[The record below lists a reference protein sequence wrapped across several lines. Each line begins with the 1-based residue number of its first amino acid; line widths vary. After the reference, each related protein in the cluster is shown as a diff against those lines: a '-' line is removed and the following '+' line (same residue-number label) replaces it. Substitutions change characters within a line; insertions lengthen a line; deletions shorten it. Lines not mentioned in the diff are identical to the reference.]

1 MKFIKIASSLLLLL
15 FFTNCITIKKVP
27 EVYGHSI
34 VEGKKIKKSLGKSNY
49 FIFYNHLHD
58 EDFTGFVE
66 YKFSAEENSFLQNLP
81 INIKGTEFLMTF
93 HIVESTEQ
101 TANFLAPFVNRAINN
116 SLKTDF
122 DENVKT
128 TETSHFFIAVYVES
142 DSEADS
148 LKEESIHKAI
158 VENYLIDFMNE
169 YQRIGSSKELN
180 FIIGNN

>member
-1 MKFIKIASSLLLLL
+1 MKYIKIVASFSLFL

-49 FIFYNHLHD
+49 FIFYNHLYD
-58 EDFTGFVE
+58 DDFTAFTE
-66 YKFSAEENSFLQNLP
+66 YKFSAEENSYLQNLP
-81 INIKGTEFLMTF
+81 VKIKGTDFLMTF

-128 TETSHFFIAVYVES
+128 TETTHFFIAVYVES
-142 DSEADS
+142 NSEADS
-148 LKEESIHKAI
+148 LQEGSIHRAI
-158 VENYLIDFMNE
+158 AENYLIDFMNE
-169 YQRIGSSKELN
+169 YQLIGSSKELN